1 MEDDGPQVL
10 SEDETDE
17 MNGNSRTLRKQAIVM
32 GDTHLALVDADTTSV
47 GRTHGRL
54 TGSPPPDAASSGTV
68 RERPASARRD
78 STVVVSLLCCVTCGS
93 DI

>member
-1 MEDDGPQVL
+1 MEDDGQQIL
-10 SEDETDE
+10 SEDEMGERNED
-17 MNGNSRTLRKQAIVM
+17 SKIPRKQAIVM

-47 GRTHGRL
+47 DRTHGRL

-78 STVVVSLLCCVTCGS
+78 SCLK
-93 DI
+93 